1 MFISEAFA
9 QESTASSTI
18 SVPPA
23 DSAVVAPAAT
33 ATTATQTSATVVPV
47 TPTPAQEPS
56 VIGGALPF
64 IIMGFAF
71 YFLLLRPQQKRI
83 HEHNNMISAISRN
96 DRVVT
101 TGGLMGKVVKVDTN
115 NVIHVE
121 IAENVIVQVVA
132 DGIASVTDKSGAPKN
147 ATKSAD
153 KADKKTK
160 AVAAQPSAE
169 VATKIEKKAK
179 VANDN

>member
-9 QESTASSTI
+9 QETPASSTI

-23 DSAVVAPAAT
+23 DSAVVAPA
-33 ATTATQTSATVVPV
+33 TTATAAQTSATV
-47 TPTPAQEPS
+47 TPMTTTPAQEPS

-64 IIMGFAF
+64 IIMGVAF
-71 YFLLLRPQQKRI
+71 YLLLLRPQQKRI

-101 TGGLMGKVVKVDTN
+101 TGGLMGKVVKVDAN
-115 NVIHVE
+115 NIIHVE

-132 DGIASVTDKSGAPKN
+132 DGIASVTDKSGAPKS
-147 ATKSAD
+147 ATKPAD
-153 KADKKTK
+153 KADKKAK
-160 AVAAQPSAE
+160 ATITQPSAE
-169 VATKIEKKAK
+169 VATKVEKKAK